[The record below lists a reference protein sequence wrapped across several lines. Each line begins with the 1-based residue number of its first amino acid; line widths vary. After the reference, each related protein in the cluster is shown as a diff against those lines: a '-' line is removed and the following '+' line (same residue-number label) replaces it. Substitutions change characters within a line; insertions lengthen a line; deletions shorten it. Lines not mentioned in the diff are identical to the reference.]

1 MNGQKSGV
9 NLLLVAEA
17 FLLVVV
23 LVFGLVSG
31 AAGIIQSDTED
42 TEESGVSEDTGRE
55 NWTGADDTSETES
68 ESETEVEAG
77 SEEEWVIPESYVDS
91 RVSFSDT
98 VEAKLAQM
106 SIEEKVAQLFVV
118 TPEAL
123 TGYDQVT
130 VFGNASKS
138 AFQTYPVGGLVYSAW
153 NYQGDV
159 QIQELLQNA
168 QEYYEATFGMKLF
181 TVNREGITSP
191 ITVKMDA
198 EATLYNLLLE
208 EGVMPTLPEEY
219 NGIIE
224 NGASVIVLNN
234 AIASKLTGDETT
246 PCCLSNRMVGLLRE
260 TLGYEGLLMTDV
272 LLEESFVSGHG
283 TSDACVD
290 AIIAGVDILYL
301 PADFVN
307 SYNAVLQAV
316 VVGDIS
322 MDRLDNAVGR
332 ILTAKGV

>member
-9 NLLLVAEA
+9 TLLLVAEA

-23 LVFGLVSG
+23 LVVGIVSG
-31 AAGIIQSDTED
+31 AAGVIKSGTED
-42 TEESGVSEDTGRE
+42 TEDNKVSVNTEHE
-55 NWTGADDTSETES
+55 NWTGTEDTSETES
-68 ESETEVEAG
+68 ESESESGTETD
-77 SEEEWVIPESYVDS
+77 WVIPEQYVEN
-91 RVSFSDT
+91 RITFSET

-106 SIEEKVAQLFVV
+106 SMEEKVAQLFVV

-123 TGYDQVT
+123 TGYEQVT

-138 AFQTYPVGGLVYSAW
+138 AFQKYPVGGLVYNAW

-159 QIQELLQNA
+159 QLQELIQNA
-168 QEYYEATFGMKLF
+168 QEYYTTTYGMKLF

-191 ITVKMDA
+191 ITAKLDA
-198 EATLYNLLLE
+198 DAALYNVVLE
-208 EGVMPTLPEEY
+208 EGVMPTMPEEY
-219 NGIIE
+219 NGIIGGGAAVILLD
-224 NGASVIVLNN
+224 NG
-234 AIASKLTGDETT
+234 IAAGLTGDETT

-260 TLGYEGLLMTDV
+260 NMGYEGLLMAEAT
-272 LLEESFVSGHG
+272 LEAEVC
-283 TSDACVD
+283 AD
-290 AIIAGVDILYL
+290 AIIAGVDVLYL
-301 PADFVN
+301 PTDFVN

-332 ILTAKGV
+332 ILTAKGM

>member
-1 MNGQKSGV
+1 MNGQKNGV

-23 LVFGLVSG
+23 LVFGIVSG

-42 TEESGVSEDTGRE
+42 TEDGGMSENSEHE
-55 NWTGADDTSETES
+55 NWAGSEGNSETES
-68 ESETEVEAG
+68 ESESETG
-77 SEEEWVIPESYVDS
+77 SEDNWVIPESYVDS
-91 RVSFSDT
+91 RMTFSDS

-130 VFGNASKS
+130 VFGNASKN
-138 AFQTYPVGGLVYSAW
+138 AFMQYPIGGLVYSAW

-159 QIQELLQNA
+159 QIQELVQNA
-168 QEYYEATFGMKLF
+168 QEYYVTTFGMKLF
-181 TVNREGITSP
+181 TINREGVASP
-191 ITVKMDA
+191 ITAKLDEQA
-198 EATLYNLLLE
+198 LLYNVLLKD
-208 EGVMPTLPEEY
+208 GVMPTMPEEY

-224 NGASVIVLNN
+224 GGASVIVLDN
-234 AIASKLTGDETT
+234 ASASGLTGDETT

-272 LLEESFVSGHG
+272 LLEESFVESHG
-283 TSDACVD
+283 TADACVD

-316 VVGDIS
+316 VMGDIS